1 MRKILPAVLLCLV
14 AFVPVSAEEA
24 PPKRIAALTTVYNH
38 NSHADV
44 IISRLFQT
52 DTLDGKGRQPHLK
65 LVSLYVDQT
74 PENDISRKF
83 SREYGFPIYGTVK
96 ETLTCGNDRLAVDGI
111 LLVAEHGQ
119 YPKSE
124 AGQTIY
130 PKRRLF
136 EQVVQVFRESGRV
149 VPVFIDK
156 HFADNWT
163 DAKWIYDQCQEL
175 HIPVMAGSS
184 LPTTWR
190 DPPVDVSPDK
200 PLSELL
206 ILSYHTL
213 DAYGFHGLE
222 IAQAL
227 AEQRQGGETGVKRVQ
242 CFNDDEVWKA
252 GERGVY
258 DPKMLEAA
266 LARIKQPLGAER
278 TLQQAVPHPVLFV
291 IEYADGLKVQMLT
304 LNGRVNE
311 WTGAW
316 RYRDDPTITSAVF
329 LTQEFRPLMHFSYLL
344 GGVEQMFETGKPA
357 WPPERTLMTSGI
369 LDAALISQKEG
380 GTLLATPHLTFG
392 YRTNWRWKPPP
403 PRPPDRPLTGQ

>member
-1 MRKILPAVLLCLV
+1 MRTILVACALCLV
-14 AFVPVSAEEA
+14 AFAPASAEDA
-24 PPKRIAALTTVYNH
+24 PRKRIAAITTVYNH

-52 DTLDGKGRQPHLK
+52 DTLDGKGRQPNLK

-83 SREYGFPIYGTVK
+83 SREYGFPIYDTVR
-96 ETLTCGNDRLAVDGI
+96 ETLTCGGERLAVDGV

-119 YPKSE
+119 YPKSDT
-124 AGQTIY
+124 GQTVY

-163 DAKWIYDQCQEL
+163 DAKWIYDQCREL

-200 PLSELL
+200 PLSEIL

-222 IAQAL
+222 AAQAL
-227 AEQRQGGETGVKRVQ
+227 AEQRQGGET
-242 CFNDDEVWKA
+242 
-252 GERGVY
+252 
-258 DPKMLEAA
+258 
-266 LARIKQPLGAER
+266 
-278 TLQQAVPHPVLFV
+278 
-291 IEYADGLKVQMLT
+291 
-304 LNGRVNE
+304 
-311 WTGAW
+311 
-316 RYRDDPTITSAVF
+316 
-329 LTQEFRPLMHFSYLL
+329 
-344 GGVEQMFETGKPA
+344 
-357 WPPERTLMTSGI
+357 
-369 LDAALISQKEG
+369 
-380 GTLLATPHLTFG
+380 
-392 YRTNWRWKPPP
+392 
-403 PRPPDRPLTGQ
+403 